1 MKTGQI
7 HQAFVPDIGVQ
18 IGVQAVGEMYTY
30 LYTYRL
36 SRDGVVTCQSMLSAS

>member
-30 LYTYRL
+30 RL